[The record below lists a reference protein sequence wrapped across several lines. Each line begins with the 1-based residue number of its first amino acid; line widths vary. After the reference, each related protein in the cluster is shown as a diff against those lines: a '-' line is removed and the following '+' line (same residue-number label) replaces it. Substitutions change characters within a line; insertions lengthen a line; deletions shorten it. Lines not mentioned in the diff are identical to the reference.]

1 MGNREWEKFG
11 EEIRRNVQNAIDSQ
25 DYSMLNR
32 TISDTVN
39 GAVDYLSHTMR
50 NVGDSVNENMRMQQE
65 KAARRH
71 QEGSQRIQEEAKHR
85 QQTQGTASP
94 DGGGYRYQGE
104 DYRSA
109 AGSLAYK
116 TGTPALYGMTTPT
129 KIGGATLTVAGY
141 GIGGISV
148 IAMFVVLV
156 VGMLEGNFGVGFW
169 GGVVL
174 TGMPLVIFG
183 SMAVVGT
190 RMLGKVRRF
199 RSYIQALGGR
209 EYCDIKEL
217 QDQIGKQKKFIVHDL
232 ETMIQKGWFKEGH
245 LDSKKTCL
253 MITDKAYQQY
263 TDLMN
268 RVKMEEREQKQKV
281 REQEKKKKEREEA
294 AQGNPNLPPEVREI
308 VQTGEEYI
316 RKIRACNDAIPG
328 EEISA
333 KISRIEVLVDEIFD
347 RVEQSPNI
355 VSDLRRM
362 MEYYLPTTV
371 KLLKAYEDLDRQSVQ
386 GENINSSKR
395 EIEQTLD
402 TLNVAFEKLLDSLFQ
417 DTAWD
422 VSSDISVLHTMLAQE
437 GLTEDGINKQTS

>member
-1 MGNREWEKFG
+1 MGNREWERFG
-11 EEIRRNVQNAIDSQ
+11 EEIRRNVQDAIDSQ

-39 GAVDYLSHTMR
+39 GAVDYLSHTVR
-50 NVGDSVNENMRMQQE
+50 NVGSNVNENIRMQQE
-65 KAARRH
+65 EAARRH
-71 QEGSQRIQEEAKHR
+71 QEEAKYR
-85 QQTQGTASP
+85 QQTQGTAYQN
-94 DGGGYRYQGE
+94 GGGYRYQGE

-116 TGTPALYGMTTPT
+116 TGTSALYGMTTPT

-148 IAMFVVLV
+148 IAVLV
-156 VGMLEGNFGVGFW
+156 LLVTGIVTGDFSLGFW
-169 GGVVL
+169 VGLGL
-174 TGMPLVIFG
+174 TGIPVVIFG
-183 SMAVVGT
+183 SMAAVGT

-217 QDQIGKQKKFIVHDL
+217 QNQLGKQKKFIVHDL
-232 ETMIQKGWFKEGH
+232 EMMIQKGWFKEGH

-253 MITDKAYQQY
+253 MITHKAYQQY

-268 RVKMEEREQKQKV
+268 RVEMEEREQKRKI
-281 REQEKKKKEREEA
+281 REQEQKKKEQEEA

-308 VQTGEEYI
+308 VQAGEEYI

-328 EEISA
+328 EEISV
-333 KISRIEVLVDEIFD
+333 KISRIELLVDEIFD
-347 RVEQSPNI
+347 RVEQNPNI

-395 EIEQTLD
+395 EIEKTLD

-437 GLTEDGINKQTS
+437 GLTEDGINKQTP